1 LAIRIAAKGGVLR
14 AYRLPGLVEVPGAV
28 RGKLPPVRRV
38 VGLDPETDLLF
49 AVTEKREVVALDVA
63 GGRLDTVATAVEQA
77 ALGPDGTLYAVDEK
91 RHVVTV
97 ARRVRLAW
105 PQPLAGVPRELFGA
119 DQRLVAVLAQD
130 PPKMIAAAPDQP
142 PATRTLPAGGDLAAT
157 RWGDLVAVATDSG
170 VLLMDPIDRR
180 EPAFVP
186 LEDHPRAV
194 VFSPSGHR
202 IYVARR
208 TGLGLAVIDRYERQ
222 EIDGVAL
229 PMPAAAIR
237 MDPGGRWLLARPS
250 LGDSAWVVDLP
261 TRTLVGAV
269 ATSWS
274 VELPA
279 MGPDGSLLVRQRND
293 LVAYRPDS
301 LTEIGRVAGG
311 GADLWT
317 LTTWRPRGGYRPT
330 LVAEAQAATPAV
342 DSVGP
347 EGPLYVQVSTSQNES
362 WSSGL
367 AQQLSR
373 AGLAAKVL
381 PPHTPDDGY
390 RVVLGP
396 YSTRAQAEEI
406 GRKLGRPFWIYQPN
420 Q

>member
-1 LAIRIAAKGGVLR
+1 MCSS
-14 AYRLPGLVEVPGAV
+14 
-28 RGKLPPVRRV
+28 
-38 VGLDPETDLLF
+38 DL
-49 AVTEKREVVALDVA
+49 
-63 GGRLDTVATAVEQA
+63 
-77 ALGPDGTLYAVDEK
+77 
-91 RHVVTV
+91 
-97 ARRVRLAW
+97 
-105 PQPLAGVPRELFGA
+105 
-119 DQRLVAVLAQD
+119 
-130 PPKMIAAAPDQP
+130 I
-142 PATRTLPAGGDLAAT
+142 
-157 RWGDLVAVATDSG
+157 
-170 VLLMDPIDRR
+170 
-180 EPAFVP
+180 
-186 LEDHPRAV
+186 
-194 VFSPSGHR
+194 
-202 IYVARR
+202 
-208 TGLGLAVIDRYERQ
+208 
-222 EIDGVAL
+222 
-229 PMPAAAIR
+229 
-237 MDPGGRWLLARPS
+237 
-250 LGDSAWVVDLP
+250 SAWVVDLP

-279 MGPDGSLLVRQRND
+279 IGPDGSLLVRQRND

-317 LTTWRPRGGYRPT
+317 LTTWRPRGGYGPT
-330 LVAEAQAATPAV
+330 VVAEAQAATPAA

-396 YSTRAQAEEI
+396 YTTRAQAEEI